1 MVRDGSFL
9 NADTKGDFLELTL
22 AAAAQVLDCAEKP
35 CSEPLMRCLRA
46 ARLLIEDAAA
56 VGQPAPAESDAGGR
70 RVQRQLQVLPKVRRR
85 SLRAVAV
92 CHVGRLIGR
101 RRSACLLRKKCPR
114 RVRNWKQAC
123 PIFSGPARVEF
134 GTGNRHVLFFF
145 FFSELPAWS
154 SA

>member
-1 MVRDGSFL
+1 M
-9 NADTKGDFLELTL
+9 
-22 AAAAQVLDCAEKP
+22 
-35 CSEPLMRCLRA
+35 
-46 ARLLIEDAAA
+46 
-56 VGQPAPAESDAGGR
+56 GQPAPAESDAGGG

-101 RRSACLLRKKCPR
+101 RRSACLLRKNDIRNAPRLPCPR
-114 RVRNWKQAC
+114 RVRNWKQAR

-134 GTGNRHVLFFF
+134 GTGNRHVP